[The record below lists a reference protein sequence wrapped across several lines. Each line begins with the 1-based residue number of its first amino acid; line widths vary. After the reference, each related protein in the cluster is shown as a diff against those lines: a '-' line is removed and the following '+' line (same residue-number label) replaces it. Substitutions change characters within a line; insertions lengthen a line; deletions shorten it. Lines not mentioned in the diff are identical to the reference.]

1 MINQSI
7 IPQKLQEFEY
17 YKKKIPLYLQNSEGF
32 QEHFRIWYDLLVD
45 GVVKNSDILLNMLL
59 IFDSNYL
66 SYLNTIDE
74 DIQSDGYVCDILD
87 KLGSI
92 FGVNRYFK
100 VTYEEAGQPITEQL
114 QLNNEEFLILIKA
127 QIIKN
132 YCEGTRQQIEEYY
145 KSVGLQ
151 IYLQTDNTS
160 EATANLY
167 LTVGTGGSSYD
178 YSENIR
184 KMFLGG
190 MLRIDSVGIKY
201 QEAFIDVSRLLFWDI
216 IDEDNNNGWGIDT
229 DILMAYE
236 ERNFDIQTAGQRTMK
251 WTHAFNSLMQYPFGW
266 SENVMETQYY
276 AHNMWLDIARV
287 TGLMPF
293 IALLVVTIKA
303 VFIQFRLLKI
313 QADPFVAVTTG
324 LSACFFLS
332 CFVEP
337 VSITAPQA
345 HFTLVCS

>member
-1 MINQSI
+1 MITKSI
-7 IPQKLQEFEY
+7 IPQKLQDFEY
-17 YKKKIPLYLQNSEGF
+17 YKSKIPLYLQNSEGF

-45 GVVKNSDILLNMLL
+45 GVVKNADILLNMLL
-59 IFDSNYL
+59 IFDKDYL
-66 SYLNTIDE
+66 SYLHSIDE
-74 DIQSDGYVCDILD
+74 EIESDGYVCDILD

-114 QLNNEEFLILIKA
+114 QLDNEEFLILIKG

-151 IYLQTDNTS
+151 IYVQTDSTS

-216 IDEDNNNGWGIDT
+216 IDEENNNGWGDNGYVGGEWI
-229 DILMAYE
+229 I
-236 ERNFDIQTAGQRTMK
+236 
-251 WTHAFNSLMQYPFGW
+251 
-266 SENVMETQYY
+266 
-276 AHNMWLDIARV
+276 
-287 TGLMPF
+287 
-293 IALLVVTIKA
+293 
-303 VFIQFRLLKI
+303 
-313 QADPFVAVTTG
+313 
-324 LSACFFLS
+324 
-332 CFVEP
+332 
-337 VSITAPQA
+337 
-345 HFTLVCS
+345 